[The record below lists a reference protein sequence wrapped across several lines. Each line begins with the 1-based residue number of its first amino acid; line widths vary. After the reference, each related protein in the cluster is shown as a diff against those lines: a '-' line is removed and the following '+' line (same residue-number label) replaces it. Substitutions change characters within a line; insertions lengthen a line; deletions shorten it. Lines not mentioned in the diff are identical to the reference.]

1 MVRKRISST
10 SQLYSFRLENV
21 IAAGLLL
28 VSMNKEVAEYVLI
41 VISMQICDATR
52 VRVRVR
58 VRNLPPKKVKYLQ
71 GNRLSLISSKISVLP
86 SSLDR
91 CCLKQQILNLS
102 ATPRLQSKLKRTGH
116 GQEKIS
122 AQSQLYS
129 CFRLENVIAAGLL
142 LVSMNK
148 EVAEYVLILISMQI
162 FDATRVR
169 VRVRNLPQKNV
180 KYLPGSHIFLAFR
193 RRGSLT

>member
-28 VSMNKEVAEYVLI
+28 VSMIKEVAEYVLI
-41 VISMQICDATR
+41 VISMQICDAT
-52 VRVRVR
+52 RVRVR

-169 VRVRNLPQKNV
+169 VRNLPQKNV

>member
-41 VISMQICDATR
+41 LISMRICDATR

-58 VRNLPPKKVKYLQ
+58 NFPPKNVKYLH

-102 ATPRLQSKLKRTGH
+102 ATPWLQSKLKRTGH
-116 GQEKIS
+116 SQEKIS
-122 AQSQLYS
+122 APSQLYS

-142 LVSMNK
+142 IVSMNK
-148 EVAEYVLILISMQI
+148 EVAEYVFILISMRLC
-162 FDATRVR
+162 DVTRVR
-169 VRVRNLPQKNV
+169 VIFP
-180 KYLPGSHIFLAFR
+180 KYM
-193 RRGSLT
+193 